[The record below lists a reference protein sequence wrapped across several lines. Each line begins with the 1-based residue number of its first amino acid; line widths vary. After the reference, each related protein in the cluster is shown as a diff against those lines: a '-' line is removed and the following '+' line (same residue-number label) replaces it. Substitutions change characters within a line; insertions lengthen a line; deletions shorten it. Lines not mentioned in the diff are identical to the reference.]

1 MTTIAEK
8 RDQDRDAIVFICD
21 FSPPRGSD
29 PALLEGAQQIGADF
43 ISVAYNPG
51 KSTRVNSTLAAG
63 WIQANAPQ
71 DVLFALATR
80 DMNKVAAESLL
91 LGADLMGLQNV
102 LVVGGDPFTEKEL
115 ASVKSVDDFKPTEL
129 LGAIGSMNQGLDY
142 RGRKLR
148 SPTSLC
154 AGAAIDLSHDLERET
169 RLVRRKAESGA
180 AFFLMQPIFDPKRLS
195 DFLEGY
201 ELAYGEALAP
211 PIFCGLQVMAPD
223 SIMFGDIPGWVTDDL
238 SRGRTGEDIAS
249 KLLDDFVSAGIRS
262 IYLVPPIMKGG
273 RRDYEAAAS
282 VIESYWG

>member
-8 RDQDRDAIVFICD
+8 RALDPDAAVFICD
-21 FSPPRGSD
+21 FSPPRGSE
-29 PALLEGAQQIGADF
+29 PALLEPAREIGADF

-51 KSTRVNSTLAAG
+51 KSTKVNSTLAAG
-63 WIQANAPQ
+63 WIKANSGQ

-115 ASVKSVDDFKPTEL
+115 ATVKAVNDFKPTGL

-148 SPTSLC
+148 SPTNLC

-169 RLVRRKAESGA
+169 RLTRRKAESGA
-180 AFFLMQPIFDPKRLS
+180 AFFLMQSIFDPRRLS
-195 DFLEGY
+195 DFLDNY
-201 ELAYGEALAP
+201 ERAYGEPLSP

-223 SIMFGDIPGWVTDDL
+223 SIVFGDVPRWVTEDL
-238 SRGRTGEDIAS
+238 SRGRTGSDIAS
-249 KLLDDFVSAGIRS
+249 QLLEEFLAAGIRS

-282 VIESYWG
+282 VIQSYRG

>member
-8 RDQDRDAIVFICD
+8 RDQDRDAVVFICD

-29 PALLEGAQQIGADF
+29 PALLEPAREIGADF

-63 WIQANAPQ
+63 WIKASAGQ

-115 ASVKSVDDFKPTEL
+115 AAVKAVNDFKPTGL

-148 SPTSLC
+148 SPTNLC

-169 RLVRRKAESGA
+169 RLTRRKAESGA
-180 AFFLMQPIFDPKRLS
+180 AFFLMQPIFDPRRLS
-195 DFLEGY
+195 DFLGGY
-201 ELAYGEALAP
+201 ERTYGEPLAP

-223 SIMFGDIPGWVTDDL
+223 SIVFGDIPGWVTEDL
-238 SRGRTGEDIAS
+238 TRGRTGAEIAS
-249 KLLDDFVSAGIRS
+249 QLLEDFVAAGIRS

-282 VIESYWG
+282 VIHSYRA

>member
-8 RDQDRDAIVFICD
+8 RDQDRDAVVFICD

-63 WIQANAPQ
+63 WIQANAAQ

-102 LVVGGDPFTEKEL
+102 LVVEGDPFTEKEL
-115 ASVKSVDDFKPTEL
+115 TSVKSVNDFKPTEL

-142 RGRKLR
+142 QGRKLR
-148 SPTSLC
+148 SPTRLC
-154 AGAAIDLSHDLERET
+154 AGAAIDLSHDLDRET
-169 RLVRRKAESGA
+169 RLTRSKAESRA
-180 AFFLMQPIFDPKRLS
+180 AFFLMQPIFDPGRFS
-195 DFLEGY
+195 DFLEVY
-201 ELAYGEALAP
+201 ERAYG
-211 PIFCGLQVMAPD
+211 
-223 SIMFGDIPGWVTDDL
+223 
-238 SRGRTGEDIAS
+238 
-249 KLLDDFVSAGIRS
+249 
-262 IYLVPPIMKGG
+262 Y
-273 RRDYEAAAS
+273 S
-282 VIESYWG
+282 V

>member
-1 MTTIAEK
+1 MATILEK
-8 RDQDRDAIVFICD
+8 RTQDRDAVVFICD

-29 PALLEGAQQIGADF
+29 PSLLEPAREIGADF

-63 WIQANAPQ
+63 WIKVNSGQ

-80 DMNKVAAESLL
+80 DINKVAAESLL

-115 ASVKSVDDFKPTEL
+115 AGVKTVDDFKPTGL
-129 LGAIGSMNQGLDY
+129 LGAIGSMNKGLDY

-148 SPTSLC
+148 SPTNLC
-154 AGAAIDLSHDLERET
+154 AGASIDLSRDLERET
-169 RLVRRKAESGA
+169 RLTRRKIESGA
-180 AFFLMQPIFDPKRLS
+180 AFFLMQPIFDPGRLS
-195 DFLEGY
+195 DFLDGY
-201 ELAYGEALAP
+201 ERAYDKPLSP

-223 SIMFGDIPGWVTDDL
+223 SIVFGDIPGWVTEDL
-238 SRGRTGEDIAS
+238 SRGRTGADIAS
-249 KLLDDFVSAGIRS
+249 QLLEEFLTAGIRS

-282 VIESYWG
+282 VIRSHRG

>member
-8 RDQDRDAIVFICD
+8 RDQDPDAVVFICD

-29 PALLEGAQQIGADF
+29 PALLEPARSIGADF

-63 WIQANAPQ
+63 WIKANAGQ

-80 DMNKVAAESLL
+80 DMNKIAAESLL

-102 LVVGGDPFTEKEL
+102 LVVEGDPFTEKEL
-115 ASVKSVDDFKPTEL
+115 ATVKAVNDFKPTGL
-129 LGAIGSMNQGLDY
+129 LGAIGSMNRGLDH
-142 RGRKLR
+142 RGRKLQ
-148 SPTSLC
+148 SPTNLC
-154 AGAAIDLSHDLERET
+154 AGAAIDLSHDLDRET
-169 RLVRRKAESGA
+169 RLTRRKAEAGA

-201 ELAYGEALAP
+201 ERAYGKPLSP
-211 PIFCGLQVMAPD
+211 PIFCGLQLMAPD
-223 SIMFGDIPGWVTDDL
+223 SIVFGDIPGWVTQDL
-238 SRGRTGEDIAS
+238 SRGRTGTDIAS
-249 KLLDDFVSAGIRS
+249 QLLEGFLTAGIRS

-282 VIESYWG
+282 VIRSHRG